1 MNLPDNEF
9 NALVLH
15 MVSAHV
21 PQGYDLS
28 SEQTQDFQQMKADF
42 QRDGRLTVNTG
53 FSDHTIFGSAS
64 VNWAFRAWH
73 DSCHLTG
80 DYDFSPE
87 GERNAANMQMHQI
100 DTLYYDHPRL
110 QFFLDLID
118 IEVNGQV
125 AYFQANGDFPADQ
138 LAFTQS
144 ELQKRGYTNEN

>member
-1 MNLPDNEF
+1 MTLPDNEF

-15 MVSAHV
+15 MVSIHV

-28 SEQTQDFQQMKADF
+28 SEQTQDYEQMKADF

-73 DSCHLTG
+73 DSCHLAG

-87 GERNAANMQMHQI
+87 GERKAALMQQHQVI
-100 DTLYYDHPRL
+100 DAFPLGHPKL
-110 QFFLDLID
+110 QFFLDLIN

-125 AYFQANGDFPADQ
+125 AYFQANGDFPTDQ
-138 LAFTQS
+138 LTFTQD
-144 ELQKRGYTNEN
+144 ELEKRGY

>member
-1 MNLPDNEF
+1 MQLPDNEF

-15 MVSAHV
+15 MVRLHI

-28 SEQTQDFQQMKADF
+28 SDQTQDFQQMKAAF

-53 FSDHTIFGSAS
+53 FSDQTIFGSAS

-73 DSCHLTG
+73 DSCHLQG
-80 DYDFSPE
+80 DHDFSPE
-87 GERNAANMQMHQI
+87 GERKAA
-100 DTLYYDHPRL
+100 TLQKQQTIRAVGDNSRL

-125 AYFQANGDFPADQ
+125 AYFQANGDFPTDQ

-144 ELQKRGYTNEN
+144 ELEKRGY